1 MTDLRLVFVGSP
13 PLATPILDKLA
24 ASSYRPQ
31 LVVTPPD
38 RAKGRSKTPA
48 PSELVLLARS
58 EGLNV
63 AQPGRVCSAEFLS
76 ELRELAPD
84 VILVAAFGEYLS
96 AEFLALPRME
106 CLNVHPSL
114 LPRHRGASPIQAAI
128 RCGDEV
134 SGVSIQ
140 RVVKEMDAGDVLLS
154 RETALRGDET
164 SAELLPRMAEIGAEL
179 ALDALELLAT
189 GKAVFEPQD
198 PSRVTLCKKLQK
210 VDGMLDWSES
220 AIQIDRIVRA
230 MNPWPMA
237 RTQLP
242 GNRGELLIQRGA
254 VHPDSGATEVNPGQI
269 LEASKRLCVATGK
282 GVYEILELKPAGKRA
297 MDAISYLRGS
307 RLNEGDCFGALND
320 DSNQREGA

>member
-13 PLATPILDKLA
+13 PLATPILAKLVGSA
-24 ASSYRPQ
+24 FRPQ

-38 RAKGRSKTPA
+38 RAKGRSKTPT
-48 PSELVLLARS
+48 PSELVLLAQS
-58 EGLNV
+58 EGLSV
-63 AQPGRVCSAEFLS
+63 AQPKRVCSEEFLS

-96 AEFLALPRME
+96 TEFLALPRME

-114 LPRHRGASPIQAAI
+114 LPRHRGASPVQAAI

-140 RVVKEMDAGDVLLS
+140 RVAKEMDAGDVLLS

-164 SAELLPRMAEIGAEL
+164 SAELLPRMAAMGADL
-179 ALDALELLAT
+179 ALEALELLAT
-189 GKAVFEPQD
+189 GKAVFTPQD
-198 PSRVTLCKKLQK
+198 PSRVTLCKKLNK
-210 VDGMLDWSES
+210 ADGVLDWTES
-220 AIQIDRIVRA
+220 ATQIDRIARA

-242 GNRGELLIQRGA
+242 DNRGELLIQRGA
-254 VHPDSGATEVNPGQI
+254 VHPDWLAPEAKPGQV
-269 LEASKRLCVATGK
+269 LEASKRLCVATGE

-297 MDAISYLRGS
+297 MDATSYLRGS
-307 RLNEGDCFGALND
+307 RLNEGDCFGALTG
-320 DSNQREGA
+320 DSNPREGA